1 MTPPPVSARNAVP
14 ELGPEIYAGWRAS
27 DIGVITERLE
37 RALILKLAGEVRGKK
52 VLDVGCGDGD
62 LALALWQQGALPTGV
77 DLSTEMLAT
86 ARARAE
92 AKAAE
97 IGFVLAATERLPF
110 GAATFDL
117 VLAVT
122 VLCFI
127 EDAAPV
133 FREMARVLRPGGKL
147 VVGELGKW
155 SSWALARRVRAWCG
169 SALWARARFRSR
181 RELIGLAQQAGLEV
195 ETIRG
200 AIYYPRVRV
209 LARLCARWDAALGRL
224 TTFGAAF
231 LALAARKTAA
241 ERAGGEWAMR

>member
-1 MTPPPVSARNAVP
+1 VTSPLGSAGTTVP
-14 ELGPEIYAGWRAS
+14 GLAPDAYAGWRAS
-27 DIGVITERLE
+27 GIGALTERLE
-37 RALILKLAGEVRGKK
+37 RTLILELAGGVRGKT

-62 LALALWQQGALPTGV
+62 LALALWQQGALVTGV
-77 DLSTEMLAT
+77 DLSAEMLAT

-92 AKAAE
+92 AKGAE
-97 IGFVLAATERLPF
+97 IGFALATAERLPF

-133 FREMARVLRPGGKL
+133 FREMARVLRPGGEL
-147 VVGELGKW
+147 VIGELGKW

-169 SALWARARFRSR
+169 SALWARARFRSK
-181 RELIGLAQQAGLEV
+181 RELIGLAKQAGLDV
-195 ETIRG
+195 QTIRG
-200 AIYYPRVRV
+200 AIYYPRVRL
-209 LARLCARWDAALGRL
+209 LARLCARWDRLLGRL

-231 LALAARKTAA
+231 LALAARKPAA
-241 ERAGGEWAMR
+241 ERSG